1 MLKLPFIH
9 YFKDKTSLINSYY
22 IALIPMLLF
31 GFYKNGILLF
41 TNNIITFKSLI
52 IPLYFYIISIIIS
65 FIISKILKEDYKEN
79 ILIALISIST
89 ISLNSNIIIFP
100 ILLFVTLFII
110 KVLKN
115 KLKLT
120 INWLSFIHLS
130 LLLSLLINSYSYLN
144 IGETLDIFNYNLFD
158 IFLGHGVGGIANT
171 STLILIFSLI
181 ILSLNK
187 FYKKNIPI
195 ASSTTFI
202 TINIIYIFLTKN
214 YSHLNLLLNGTVYFV
229 FIFIVPDFNSSPCHP
244 ISHIIYGILVG
255 FVVGILAITFG
266 LNEMIYIGIL
276 LISLLSPVIDK
287 IINKKLYLAPK
298 Q

>member
-1 MLKLPFIH
+1 MKHELKHSLVELNYKIEIDEEFKLHGNMNSLVQVIDNLISNAIQSYGGKPDNIIDFIIEKDAKNLVISIKDYAGGLPKEISDKL
-9 YFKDKTSLINSYY
+9 FKEMNSYY

-158 IFLGHGVGGIANT
+158 IFLGHGVGGISNT

-187 FYKKNIPI
+187 FYKKSIPI
-195 ASSTTFI
+195 ASSITFI
-202 TINIIYIFLTKN
+202 TINTRK
-214 YSHLNLLLNGTVYFV
+214 
-229 FIFIVPDFNSSPCHP
+229 
-244 ISHIIYGILVG
+244 IS
-255 FVVGILAITFG
+255 FTF
-266 LNEMIYIGIL
+266 
-276 LISLLSPVIDK
+276 
-287 IINKKLYLAPK
+287 
-298 Q
+298 